1 MGYTCFRITRAVRT
15 LEDALLKETMLTKKA
30 FHKKAFDDFLR
41 GERIIDSDLKVTKR
55 TADGYIKRSVVEQT
69 FLSEEQE
76 IEFKRIA
83 DENGVYYTAVMFQAL
98 WDYCVKEAELLPE
111 ELLKEI
117 I

>member
-55 TADGYIKRSVVEQT
+55 TADGYIKRSVV
-69 FLSEEQE
+69 FMS
-76 IEFKRIA
+76 
-83 DENGVYYTAVMFQAL
+83 N
-98 WDYCVKEAELLPE
+98 
-111 ELLKEI
+111 KEI
-117 I
+117 AIDIIKSMEFQEDSQGVSLFSPNIEL